1 MAIMKGNAP
10 KTIPAKLE
18 IVGGGETNTLSLTF
32 HNRTITDYDI
42 KVKEVIESAFKSDAD
57 PVKARSDVSVQMVL
71 YLVKEWETDYSL
83 SLEGVREMENERVGI
98 CDAIVQGFHK
108 VRRVE
113 LEGN

>member
-32 HNRTITDYDI
+32 HNRKPSEFQARLDEL
-42 KVKEVIESAFKSDAD
+42 KGSDD
-57 PVKARSDVSVQMVL
+57 PFLPTMVL
-71 YLVKEWETDYSL
+71 FVVKEWESDYSL
-83 SLEGVREMENERVGI
+83 SLEGIQELEDERPGI
-98 CDAIVQGFHK
+98 CDAILQGFHK
-108 VRRVE
+108 VRRVA